1 MISIRSVIGALRKTL
16 KICGSV
22 LVRKVDVS
30 GTSKGGIG
38 GGVCAIKI
46 CLTFGLIDR
55 PEERDVCSGCV
66 NVIDSSVLDSQ
77 RMTRLG
83 RGWSSS
89 SRTDIGCRISL
100 PGTHD
105 TERPI
110 REFAVNRALAASR
123 TRGMIAT
130 DSLSKG
136 GCSLLVHIRPYSI
149 FLFSITGYFYF
160 RRVVRND
167 SLVRRLRRQR
177 SRRCAPLDV

>member
-1 MISIRSVIGALRKTL
+1 MISSDIGALRKTL

-105 TERPI
+105 MERPI
-110 REFAVNRALAASR
+110 KEFAVNRALAASR
-123 TRGMIAT
+123 TRGMGAT
-130 DSLSKG
+130 YGTRTTRPNSG
-136 GCSLLVHIRPYSI
+136 GKPKNRSWGGVGWGLLETTVFGIEGKY
-149 FLFSITGYFYF
+149 
-160 RRVVRND
+160 
-167 SLVRRLRRQR
+167 R
-177 SRRCAPLDV
+177 SSADGSDIER

>member
-1 MISIRSVIGALRKTL
+1 MISIRSVLGALRKTL
-16 KICGSV
+16 KLCGSV

-30 GTSKGGIG
+30 GTSKGGID

-66 NVIDSSVLDSQ
+66 KVIDISVVDSK

-100 PGTHD
+100 PCTHD
-105 TERPI
+105 MERPI
-110 REFAVNRALAASR
+110 KEFAVNRALAASR
-123 TRGMIAT
+123 TRGMGAT
-130 DSLSKG
+130 DG
-136 GCSLLVHIRPYSI
+136 TRTTRPS
-149 FLFSITGYFYF
+149 
-160 RRVVRND
+160 
-167 SLVRRLRRQR
+167 SLV
-177 SRRCAPLDV
+177 